1 MGWIILGIV
10 FLAVTVWSLKGT
22 TIVEYCYKDKVDEQH
37 VPVWVLLVAFV
48 LYCVPFVGIAVFI
61 VYHIMF
67 FVFTNTKPHNECEY
81 YIMELSSKNILHRI
95 FRAVVR
101 VLNKTI

>member
-22 TIVEYCYKDKVDEQH
+22 TIVEYCYEDKVDEQH
-37 VPVWVLLVAFV
+37 IPVWALLIAFV
-48 LYCVPFVGIAVFI
+48 LYCIPLFGIAVFI
-61 VYHIMF
+61 LYHVIF
-67 FVFTNTKPHNECEY
+67 FVLASTKPHDEYEY
-81 YIMELSSKNILHRI
+81 YIMELSNKNILHRI
-95 FRAVVR
+95 FRVVVR

>member
-22 TIVEYCYKDKVDEQH
+22 TIVEYRYKDKMDEHH
-37 VPVWVLLVAFV
+37 VPVWALLIAFV
-48 LYCVPFVGIAVFI
+48 LYCVPFIGILVFI
-61 VYHIMF
+61 AYHVWFIAF
-67 FVFTNTKPHNECEY
+67 ASTKPHYECEY

-95 FRAVVR
+95 LGAIVR